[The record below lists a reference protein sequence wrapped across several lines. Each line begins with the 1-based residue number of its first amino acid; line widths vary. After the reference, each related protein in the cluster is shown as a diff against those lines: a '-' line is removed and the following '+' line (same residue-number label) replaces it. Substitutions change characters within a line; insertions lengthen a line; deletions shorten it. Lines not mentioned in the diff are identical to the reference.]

1 MTHAGI
7 IGMRCAADDI
17 IAVSSGLSRN
27 EWQTPSSAAGWTVH
41 DVVIHVGALLELLQA
56 AVSGEAAPDLGI
68 EAIND
73 AVVTQRRDWDPARTV
88 DNLNRQ
94 LAQGVPVF
102 SSLQEEPMAS
112 TQTPMVD
119 LGTYPLHAIADM
131 FTFDM
136 TTHLRYDIL
145 APRGPIAR
153 ELPALDDV
161 RLTPSVSWLL
171 GGIPK
176 MQPGLAGQLSAPL
189 ALRLTGPAAQEV
201 LISPDAGAITM
212 RALDSAGEDAAAT
225 LTSTSEDFLA
235 WSTTRL
241 PWRQLVSIEGDRK
254 VAADFLDALNLI

>member
-1 MTHAGI
+1 MSYAGI
-7 IGMRCAADDI
+7 IGMRSAGEDI
-17 IAVSSGLSRN
+17 VTVSSGLTEH
-27 EWQTPSSAAGWTVH
+27 EWQTPSAAAGWTVH

-56 AVSGEAAPDLGI
+56 AVGGEAAPDLGI

-73 AVVTQRRDWDPARTV
+73 AVVAQRRDWDPARTV
-88 DNLNRQ
+88 DNLNKQ
-94 LAQGVPVF
+94 LTQALPVF
-102 SSLQEEPMAS
+102 SSLQEEPTAS

-145 APRGPIAR
+145 APRGPITR
-153 ELPALDDV
+153 ELPPLDDV

-176 MQPGLAGQLSAPL
+176 MQPTLAGHLTAPL

-201 LISPDAGAITM
+201 LISPDADAITV
-212 RALDSAGEDAAAT
+212 RPLDSAADKAAAT

-241 PWRQLVSIEGDRK
+241 PWRQLVSIEGDRT